1 MGNVFPSFLHK
12 ACHKLTFLQNFG
24 INNSSSILEKSY
36 YGWNDL
42 QNAQTFNRVI
52 KNFFSEMKGF

>member
-24 INNSSSILEKSY
+24 INNSSILEKK
-36 YGWNDL
+36 
-42 QNAQTFNRVI
+42 VI
-52 KNFFSEMKGF
+52 MGEIICKILKPLTEL